1 MIGGVSRGQIWSE
14 VAKPVGWDPMLAN
27 SATAAEVVPAM
38 NEGVQGLLDAHW
50 ARQG

>member
-1 MIGGVSRGQIWSE
+1 
-14 VAKPVGWDPMLAN
+14 MLAN